1 MTIYGYDINTG
12 EPITNYRDR
21 LVHIGNGS
29 YEKLS
34 SISIEDRKRRY
45 KFSSSISLEVSYK
58 KIGFEEH

>member
-21 LVHIGNGS
+21 LVHIGNGF

-45 KFSSSISLEVSYK
+45 KFSSSISLEV
-58 KIGFEEH
+58 